1 MDYISYNFI
10 KGGFIL
16 KRVLCAVLMAIFLC
30 MCFSGCTGNKLDTS
44 LSQASDNTESIVSSE
59 SPRVSVNSETFY
71 TLTYEVP
78 EDWDKKDADE
88 NTLYYY
94 PSTGGS
100 VMLAKLSDEIQDFD
114 IDRDQGTFLDG
125 FFSSM
130 QEYEI
135 LDKQD
140 ISIGTYPAVKADFTM
155 TSNDED
161 YRGTL
166 ALFGYKQDVYI
177 ATYTVYGNNTT
188 DYTDEFD
195 TFLTSIRMEKESVSS
210 DGDSSS
216 IKGTTGSKNS
226 ESTEKTTSSTDNKKD
241 SSHETPKA
249 ESSTPKIISNETT
262 SQQNAVAQAKSYL
275 RYSAFS
281 YEGLISQLEFEKF
294 SHEDAVYGADHSG
307 ADWNEQALKKAHSY
321 LDYSSFSYQGLIDQL
336 EYEKFTSEQS
346 TYAVDHC
353 GADWNEQAVKKA
365 QSYLSFSSFSREE
378 LIAQLEYEKFTHEQA
393 VYGVE
398 ANGL

>member
-1 MDYISYNFI
+1 M
-10 KGGFIL
+10 K
-16 KRVLCAVLMAIFLC
+16 KVLCAVLTILLLC
-30 MCFSGCTGNKLDTS
+30 VCLAGCGENKIDTS
-44 LSQASDNTESIVSSE
+44 LSQVSSSTE
-59 SPRVSVNSETFY
+59 PLVSSASSQISVTSEKFY

-78 EDWDKKDADE
+78 EDWNKKEVDE
-88 NTLYYY
+88 STLYYY

-100 VMLAKLSDEIQDFD
+100 VMLTKLSDEIQDFD
-114 IDRDQGTFLDG
+114 INRDQGTFLDG

-140 ISIGTYPAVKADFTM
+140 ISIGAYPAIKAHFTM

-166 ALFGYKQDVYI
+166 ALFGYKQNAYI
-177 ATYTVYGNNTT
+177 ATYTVYSNNAA

-195 TFLTSIRMEKESVSS
+195 TFLKSIRMKKESASS
-210 DGDSSS
+210 DIDSNGS
-216 IKGTTGSKNS
+216 KEDNGSKNS
-226 ESTEKTTSSTDNKKD
+226 ESESKPTPSTDKKKD
-241 SSHETPKA
+241 SSPETPKVD
-249 ESSTPKIISNETT
+249 SSTQAIISSETT
-262 SQQNAVAQAKSYL
+262 SQRNAVAKAKDYL
-275 RYSAFS
+275 EYSAFS
-281 YEGLISQLEFEKF
+281 YGGLISQLEFEKF

-321 LDYSSFSYQGLIDQL
+321 LDYSSFSYQGLIEQL
-336 EYEKFTSEQS
+336 EFEEFTTEQA
-346 TYAVDHC
+346 TYAVDNC
-353 GADWNEQAVKKA
+353 GANWNEQAVKKA
-365 QSYLSFSSFSREE
+365 ESYLSFSSFSREE
-378 LIAQLEYEKFTHEQA
+378 LISQLEFEKFTHEQA